1 MLNLENDKIDNKN
14 ETFESEEL
22 QAFLSISRNL
32 DSGGITGAEYYPG
45 ELIAP
50 IRKDVK
56 LSENQLDLLIEYYNR
71 AYVDYNFSRSR
82 LDPSSS
88 SENYIAVT
96 GKITQCGRLRIG
108 AEYFRST
115 LSKRHIRSSYTL
127 ARFIINKHNNNI
139 DTYPSQVQF
148 YFEHIVHIPSK
159 GSKKHYL
166 AFIN

>member
-1 MLNLENDKIDNKN
+1 MLSSNYQGIFQMLNLENDKIDNKN

-32 DSGGITGAEYYPG
+32 DSGGVTGAEYYPG

-71 AYVDYNFSRSR
+71 AYVDYNFSRPR
-82 LDPSSS
+82 LNPSSS

-96 GKITQCGRLRIG
+96 GKITDYASERNILDLYYPKDISE
-108 AEYFRST
+108 APT
-115 LSKRHIRSSYTL
+115 LWHVL
-127 ARFIINKHNNNI
+127 
-139 DTYPSQVQF
+139 
-148 YFEHIVHIPSK
+148 
-159 GSKKHYL
+159 
-166 AFIN
+166 